1 MAKDYYQTL
10 GVDQSASKEEI
21 KKAYK
26 KLAKKFHPDVNKNDN
41 AADKFK
47 EINEAAAVLGDD
59 KRREQY
65 DRFGTTADQFNGFQG
80 FDFGD
85 SASFGGGFDDIFDA
99 FFGGNPIFGNRRRR
113 QSQRGSDLVYDMEIT
128 LKEAAH
134 GIKKH
139 IKIPKMDKCPKCN
152 GRGAE
157 KESDIEQ
164 CNTCHGSGYMKKAAR
179 TPFGIFQTTTTCSTC
194 NGQGTQITNKCS
206 TCSGSGRVHTE
217 RKIEV
222 SIPAGVDNDSSLRIS
237 NEGEV
242 GENNSPPGDLY
253 IRIHIEENEIFER
266 RGSDIYTQIGISF
279 VQAVFGDEIEVPTID
294 SKARMNIPAGT
305 DTNTLFR
312 LKGKGM
318 KKLRG
323 YGVGDEYVRVIIKTP
338 KKLSKK
344 QKEVLMDY
352 AKMTRQDISPGKG
365 FFSKLK
371 EALR

>member
-164 CNTCHGSGYMKKAAR
+164 CNTCHGSGYMKKSR
-179 TPFGIFQTTTTCSTC
+179 KNSVWYIPDNHHLQYMQWTRH
-194 NGQGTQITNKCS
+194 TN
-206 TCSGSGRVHTE
+206 
-217 RKIEV
+217 
-222 SIPAGVDNDSSLRIS
+222 N
-237 NEGEV
+237 
-242 GENNSPPGDLY
+242 
-253 IRIHIEENEIFER
+253 
-266 RGSDIYTQIGISF
+266 
-279 VQAVFGDEIEVPTID
+279 
-294 SKARMNIPAGT
+294 
-305 DTNTLFR
+305 
-312 LKGKGM
+312 
-318 KKLRG
+318 
-323 YGVGDEYVRVIIKTP
+323 
-338 KKLSKK
+338 
-344 QKEVLMDY
+344 
-352 AKMTRQDISPGKG
+352 
-365 FFSKLK
+365 
-371 EALR
+371 